1 MDNAIQ
7 QTAPRSW
14 VLDYGCGVAAQEA
27 GRQSITLIEALVAR
41 DQDDPLTRALL
52 PRLFD
57 LANVI
62 VAAFDNEESEDELLR
77 RVWGVWD
84 PKPAIPD

>member
-7 QTAPRSW
+7 QTDPRSW
-14 VLDYGCGVAAQEA
+14 ALDYGCAIAAQEA
-27 GRQSITLIEALVAR
+27 ALQSITLIGALVER

-62 VAAFDNEESEDELLR
+62 VAAFENEGTADELLR
-77 RVWGVWD
+77 RVWG
-84 PKPAIPD
+84 PKPVASD